1 MKVIFV
7 TSEVTYV
14 PQNCLF
20 FFNEVLR
27 NNPSNI
33 SGLIIIKNNSLDLL
47 PKAMW
52 LYALGCKNF
61 ACCLIHNI
69 VELPLE
75 KRGRLFKKNSLP
87 VLKVKNINDPKIIS
101 WIKRNKIDLIINI
114 RTRSIFKEDILS
126 STKFGCI
133 NIHHGLLPKYRG
145 IFCDLYALSENRPA
159 GITIHR
165 MSKKIDDG
173 EIIYTKEVSNNNE
186 KNYINYLSTTGSE
199 EATLVRNLIKYIE
212 KYKSLPKGI
221 NNYDAN
227 FVITKTPNRNKIR
240 EMQKGGMIL

>member
-1 MKVIFV
+1 
-7 TSEVTYV
+7 
-14 PQNCLF
+14 
-20 FFNEVLR
+20 
-27 NNPSNI
+27 
-33 SGLIIIKNNSLDLL
+33 
-47 PKAMW
+47 
-52 LYALGCKNF
+52 
-61 ACCLIHNI
+61 
-69 VELPLE
+69 
-75 KRGRLFKKNSLP
+75 
-87 VLKVKNINDPKIIS
+87 
-101 WIKRNKIDLIINI
+101 
-114 RTRSIFKEDILS
+114 
-126 STKFGCI
+126 
-133 NIHHGLLPKYRG
+133 
-145 IFCDLYALSENRPA
+145 
-159 GITIHR
+159 